1 MTLIID
7 DIFLGKLKQKDVLA
21 CKQLYMQYADAMY
34 NICRRILQNQT
45 EAEDALQ
52 DGFIKIFENIHQFR
66 NESSIGSWIKQII
79 TNTCINSLKKKK
91 ISWQELDEKS
101 EGESDS
107 ESDDKDDKFNFS
119 IEQIKNAIE
128 QLPNGYRVVFNLF
141 MFENYSH
148 VEIATLLEI
157 TESTSISGGSPR
169 SFEMKRSNSKA
180 ERAGSTSVIPSA

>member
-21 CKQLYMQYADAMY
+21 CKQLYLQYADAMY
-34 NICRRILQNQT
+34 NICKRILQNQT

-52 DGFIKIFENIHQFR
+52 DGFIKIFENLHQFR
-66 NESSIGSWIKQII
+66 NESSIGSWMKQII
-79 TNTCINSLKKKK
+79 TNTCLTILKKKK
-91 ISWQELDEKS
+91 INWQELDEKS
-101 EGESDS
+101 EGKSDS
-107 ESDDKDDKFNFS
+107 ENESEDNAPNNFS

-148 VEIATLLEI
+148 LEIAKMLEI
-157 TESTSISGGSPR
+157 TESTSKSQLFKAKNKLKEILVQ
-169 SFEMKRSNSKA
+169 SNNA
-180 ERAGSTSVIPSA
+180 HG